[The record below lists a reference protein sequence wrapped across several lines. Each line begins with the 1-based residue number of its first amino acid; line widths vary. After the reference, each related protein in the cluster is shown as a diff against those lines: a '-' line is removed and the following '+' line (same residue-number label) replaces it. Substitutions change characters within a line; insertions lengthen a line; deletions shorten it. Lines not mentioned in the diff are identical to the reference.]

1 MDKMVLKLVEKNN
14 PQIDIDGYR
23 QALLPLPFNEVL
35 IDSIYSEILP
45 SSKKHNS
52 EILFTAVILLLFS
65 PKTILVGFKC
75 YDGIGEIIRKKLN
88 LRYQQMSSYR
98 IKSARDLYE
107 VDKVFRQQVD
117 TIVERSRV

>member
-45 SSKKHNS
+45 SSKKHKS

-65 PKTILVGFKC
+65 PKAILLAEKSQ
-75 YDGIGEIIRKKLN
+75 YGIANIILKKLGLKHN
-88 LRYQQMSSYR
+88 QQSSYR
-98 IKSARDLYE
+98 IKVAREVYE

>member
-65 PKTILVGFKC
+65 PKAILLAEKSQ
-75 YDGIGEIIRKKLN
+75 YGIANIILKKLG
-88 LRYQQMSSYR
+88 LKHHQQSSYR
-98 IKSARDLYE
+98 IKVAREVYE

-117 TIVERSRV
+117 TIAERSRI

>member
-23 QALLPLPFNEVL
+23 QALLPLPLDESL

-52 EILFTAVILLLFS
+52 EILFTAVVLLLFS
-65 PKTILVGFKC
+65 PKAILLAEKSQ
-75 YDGIGEIIRKKLN
+75 YANIILKKLG
-88 LRYQQMSSYR
+88 LKHHQQSSYR
-98 IKSARDLYE
+98 IKVAREVYE